1 MNVIDY
7 SLLVQSALPSCGRS
21 AQGAPFAQLA
31 LRRAGDLT
39 HARRPQKART
49 AASTGCCMPS
59 GSGRICAGWSF
70 LRAVAA
76 KNRRAAAKYA
86 RKMLTLARDFH
97 RCCKNRAD
105 AGEEKSRYSAFI
117 SRLRPGKRFSGI
129 YTHPEGDLALK
140 RENFADLR
148 KSFLAGRRS
157 SQNLALVCA
166 GFSDAEQA
174 FALVFARRCCAFAQG
189 AWWDD
194 DLAQMSR
201 V

>member
-1 MNVIDY
+1 MHLEANQAVTVTVTVNGTGIVNVIDY
-7 SLLVQSALPSCGRS
+7 SLLVQNALPNCGRS
-21 AQGAPFAQLA
+21 AQSAPLCAA
-31 LRRAGDLT
+31 AAAPCGGDLT

-86 RKMLTLARDFH
+86 RKMRTLARDFH

-105 AGEEKSRYSAFI
+105 AGEERSRYSAFI

-129 YTHPEGDLALK
+129 YTHPERDPALK

-148 KSFLAGRRS
+148 KFSLAKRRS
-157 SQNLALVCA
+157 PLIL
-166 GFSDAEQA
+166 
-174 FALVFARRCCAFAQG
+174 R
-189 AWWDD
+189 
-194 DLAQMSR
+194 
-201 V
+201 

>member
-1 MNVIDY
+1 MRALLPGNVRSFSGKAKQTQAPLSTLEAPLKHLEANQANQAVNVTVTVNGTGIVNVIDY
-7 SLLVQSALPSCGRS
+7 SLLVQSTLPGCGRS

-86 RKMLTLARDFH
+86 RKMRTLAKDFH
-97 RCCKNRAD
+97 RCCKNRVD
-105 AGEEKSRYSAFI
+105 AGEEKSRYSVFI

-129 YTHPEGDLALK
+129 YTRPERNPALK
-140 RENFADLR
+140 RENFA
-148 KSFLAGRRS
+148 
-157 SQNLALVCA
+157 
-166 GFSDAEQA
+166 
-174 FALVFARRCCAFAQG
+174 
-189 AWWDD
+189 
-194 DLAQMSR
+194 
-201 V
+201 